1 VAKIII
7 NDIYPIIEE
16 FIEEKG
22 ISRETV
28 LQGLVDSLEFIY
40 TNKFPQEEF
49 EIEYDKKLNHI
60 TIKKKFLVVNK
71 VEDERKQINLKKALL
86 TKSDAILGE
95 ELFSDFDE
103 PLNRNDIAKIRQTMH
118 NKIRLIEIQLISKE
132 FEIKKET
139 IVNGTV
145 HKIDRFG
152 ILVLVHGY
160 NAFLPNSN
168 QIPGEKYEVGGT
180 IKALIKDINKE
191 ARNFEEIIILDRSS
205 ELFIQ
210 KLLEL
215 EIPEIFENIITIEKI
230 ARVVGYKTKLLVS
243 SKNKLID
250 PVGSCVGVGGGRI
263 KPILKEL
270 NNEKIDFIPFT
281 EKKEQLVIDSLKPA
295 KIHFVEIRD
304 KKAYAYL
311 DSMEKSIAIGKNGKN
326 IWLAV
331 QISGFSI
338 ELFDDR
344 MTLKDHLQ
352 NTFHPKNNEEYQ
364 DDSDADFQDEKDFE
378 EYDNST
384 ENED

>member
-1 VAKIII
+1 MAKIII

-28 LQGLVDSLEFIY
+28 LQGLVDSLQFIY

-71 VEDERKQINLKKALL
+71 VEDEKKQITLKKALL
-86 TKSDAILGE
+86 TKSDAVLGE

-103 PLNRNDIAKIRQTMH
+103 PLNRNDISKIRQTMH

-139 IVNGTV
+139 IVNGIV

-168 QIPGEKYEVGGT
+168 QIPGEKYEVGAT

-250 PVGSCVGVGGGRI
+250 PVGSCVGVGGARI
-263 KPILKEL
+263 KPILREL

-344 MTLKDHLQ
+344 IALKDHLQ
-352 NTFHPKNNEEYQ
+352 NNFHQKSNEEYYDKG
-364 DDSDADFQDEKDFE
+364 DDLQDEKDFE
-378 EYDNST
+378 EYDNNA
-384 ENED
+384 ENQN

>member
-28 LQGLVDSLEFIY
+28 LQGLVDSLQFIY

-71 VEDERKQINLKKALL
+71 VEDEKKQITLKKALL
-86 TKSDAILGE
+86 TKSDAVLGE

-103 PLNRNDIAKIRQTMH
+103 PLNRNDISKIRQTMH

-139 IVNGTV
+139 IVNGIV

-168 QIPGEKYEVGGT
+168 QIPGEKYEVGAT

-250 PVGSCVGVGGGRI
+250 PVGSCVGVGGARI
-263 KPILKEL
+263 KPILREL

-344 MTLKDHLQ
+344 IALKDHLQ
-352 NTFHPKNNEEYQ
+352 NNFHQKSNEEYYDKG
-364 DDSDADFQDEKDFE
+364 DDLQDEKDFE
-378 EYDNST
+378 EYDNNA
-384 ENED
+384 ENQN

>member
-1 VAKIII
+1 MAKIII